1 MPKKT
6 TNEYGLTPLQ
16 QGFIDRYLSNGSN
29 GTVAYLLCKP
39 MVSRETAQV
48 EASKILKNSNIKK
61 YLELK
66 RQELANKENIE
77 LSYLVNHL
85 KNIIYEVAS
94 EGTERD
100 DNGRITSKPDRMA
113 AIAAIDKLA
122 KLAGYYEKKPA
133 INIQSTGEVNISFGD
148 WSPTETQAIE
158 SKPSTPM
165 IDVSFTEEKEGEED
179 NG

>member
-16 QGFIDRYLSNGSN
+16 QGFIDRYLSNGYN
-29 GTVAYLLCKP
+29 ATVAYMLTSPNLSENVAKSNASALLKNT
-39 MVSRETAQV
+39 RIQRYL
-48 EASKILKNSNIKK
+48 ILKK
-61 YLELK
+61 
-66 RQELANKENIE
+66 QEIANKENIE

-85 KNIIYEVAS
+85 KNIIYDVAS
-94 EGTERD
+94 EGIERD

-148 WSPTETQAIE
+148 WSPTEAKEI
-158 SKPSTPM
+158 KPSTPQ
-165 IDVSFTEEKEGEED
+165 IDVEFAELPEDGE
-179 NG
+179 